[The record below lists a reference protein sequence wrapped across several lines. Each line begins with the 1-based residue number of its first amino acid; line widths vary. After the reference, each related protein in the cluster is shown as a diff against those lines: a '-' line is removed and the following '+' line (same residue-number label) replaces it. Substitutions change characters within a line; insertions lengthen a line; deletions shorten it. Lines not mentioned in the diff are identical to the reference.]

1 MRHRIVGVTLAAA
14 LVLGGATIMGDLP
27 VGTSWSSP
35 VVAHAAATVISQGT
49 LGSCPWK
56 LTSDGVMHVGEGTL
70 PEAKET
76 DIPYPDGTHGSLWSS
91 PFVDAMNDFQTV
103 VKTISFDG
111 PIKAPENASYLFYGL
126 NNANSQA
133 GSDVGPQI
141 AHLDRLDVS
150 QTENMTEM
158 FSSSGQQ
165 TLDVSNFNTSNV
177 KTMRGMF
184 EGNNDLTS
192 NIVGLDKFD
201 TSNVTDMGK
210 MFSEIGDGFFNV
222 TLDLSHFDVSQVN
235 HVTGE
240 KDSPYGDPETG
251 FDHMF
256 YLNGPKATVNLAG
269 WRPQAQVPLDNLI
282 VETTLAQI
290 TLSPDMNLTDSS
302 LPQSNSD
309 DTSALTQKWEN
320 SRDLYSNA
328 SDKVTYTLDS
338 ISKLYSQGNADKP
351 TTDETYVWV
360 PEVTPGNPVV
370 VHYVDENGKT
380 IQADQSVPGDLGKP
394 FTITP
399 QEVKGY
405 HYVKAEKGS
414 LTGTYTSEPQ
424 EVTLVYKADP
434 TPSTTG
440 SATESTTSSSS
451 SDTTESQPDQV
462 TKPFPVAKQDRTLT
476 AVKKMG
482 LYRTPN
488 FSKKARVFY
497 YNKQVRTKRPQFVIT
512 GMAKSVNGT
521 PRYLVK
527 DVTQGSKRRGKT
539 GYVTA
544 NQKFWVHSYY
554 QQKPKAIRV
563 IAKDG
568 VDAYRSV
575 TLAGKSI
582 HYQKGKVLRVKQLK
596 RYHLTT
602 RLQLSNG
609 RYVTANKSFVIQK

>member
-1 MRHRIVGVTLAAA
+1 MRYRIVGVTLAAA

-70 PEAKET
+70 PAAKET
-76 DIPYPDGTHGSLWSS
+76 IQTYPDGTHGYNWTS
-91 PFVDAMNDFQTV
+91 PFVDVMNDFQTV

-111 PIKAPENASYLFYGL
+111 PIKAPENASHLFYGL

-133 GSDVGPQI
+133 GSNLGPQI

-150 QTENMTEM
+150 QTTNMAEM

-165 TLDVSNFNTSNV
+165 TLDVSDFNTSNV
-177 KTMRGMF
+177 KTMQGMF

-192 NIVGLDKFD
+192 NIVGLDKFN
-201 TSNVTDMGK
+201 TSKVTDMGK
-210 MFSEIGDGFFNV
+210 MFYEIGNNSYNV
-222 TLDLSHFDVSQVN
+222 TLDLSHFDVRQ
-235 HVTGE
+235 VTGGTDE
-240 KDSPYGDPETG
+240 LFGEPQAG
-251 FDHMF
+251 FYQMF
-256 YLNGPKATVNLAG
+256 YLSGPKATVNLAG
-269 WRPQAQVPLDNLI
+269 WQPQVPLDNLI
-282 VETTLAQI
+282 ADGTNLAQI
-290 TLSPDMNLTDSS
+290 TLSPDINLTADS
-302 LPQSNSD
+302 LPTTNN

-328 SDKVTYTLDS
+328 PDKVTYTLDG
-338 ISKLYSQGNADKP
+338 ISKLYSQGNTDKP

-360 PEVTPGNPVV
+360 PAVTPGNPVV

-380 IQADQSVPGDLGKP
+380 IQADQSVPGDLGKS

-440 SATESTTSSSS
+440 SATESTTASSS

-462 TKPFPVAKQDRTLT
+462 TKTFPVAKQDRTLT

-488 FSKKARVFY
+488 FSKKTRVFY
-497 YNKQVRTKRPQFVIT
+497 YNKQARTKRPQFVIT

-539 GYVTA
+539 GYVTV
-544 NQKFWVHSYY
+544 NQNFWVHSYY

-575 TLAGKSI
+575 TLAGKSM

-609 RYVTANKSFVIQK
+609 RYVTANKNFVIQK